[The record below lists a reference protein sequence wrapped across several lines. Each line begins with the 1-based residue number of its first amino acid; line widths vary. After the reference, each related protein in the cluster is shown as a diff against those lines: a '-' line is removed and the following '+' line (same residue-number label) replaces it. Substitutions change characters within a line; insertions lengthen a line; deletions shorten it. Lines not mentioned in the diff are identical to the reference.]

1 MGELLTSR
9 AVPVPHLPARA
20 PRRVAITPR
29 HLALGAFLVAYFSW
43 QLLRWIPAPQDLT
56 GDLLLLAICGWAAG
70 EAFAASRRTR
80 LSSPLA
86 RAWCWI
92 GAALAFQ
99 TGGEVAQMI
108 YEAIGSAPNPS
119 LADPLYLAF
128 YPSMLIGVLAMP
140 TARISRRGAL
150 ELAIDC
156 GLVALGGGTLFIV
169 LILGPSAVAA
179 DGWLQALVA
188 VAYPI
193 GDMILLVALAAA
205 RMRVPAGTTGRV
217 LAPITLAIALF
228 AFGDLVYGFVVLHGV
243 YHGGDAVD
251 GLYVLA
257 FACFLVASWR
267 QPRVYRTEPQPEAGP
282 WDGRESVLPYLAM
295 FAILAVAATTT
306 VDRPLFPD
314 GAVAIVVG
322 LSGGLI
328 VARQLLRQS
337 RLRDSYRNL
346 EEAQE
351 IAKVGSWELDLASG
365 ILHRSVADQ
374 RLHGRAGVPGET
386 LEELLRSIHPEDRER
401 VHLAFA
407 QSIGTGAPLA
417 LEARLV
423 DYRGRVRSLLMRAEA
438 QRSRGVLSG
447 LVGTDQDVTER
458 HELEAQLRYQARHDP
473 LTGLLNRHRFAEIL
487 AQRLRARDTRDA
499 LVLIDVDDFKL
510 LNDAHGHTV
519 GDRALERLAQ
529 VLRERCGRAGVLA
542 RLDGDEFAMLLAEPD
557 PDRVSDIV
565 VRVQDDLARG
575 DGTPPISL
583 SAGLVFLDGDERSSS
598 ADALV
603 AADIALFEA
612 KRSGKGGIRTYR
624 GAAAAAVTWLDRI
637 RTALGEDRFVLHG
650 QPIIDLRTGRV
661 THRELL
667 LRMRGDSGELIGP
680 GAFIPI
686 AEHFGLISEIDR
698 WVLQHG
704 LERARHGESVSINLS
719 AFAISDPELLALV
732 QRAAPELTPGQVI
745 LEITE
750 TAALGNLEEARHF
763 VERLK
768 EMGMAVAIDDFGT
781 GFASFAYL
789 KHLPAD
795 YVKIDAEFVR
805 DVATNPT
812 DAHVVEAVVNIAH
825 SLGKLTIAEGI
836 ESRAAVAVL
845 ERLGVDLGQ
854 GFHLGTPEALPEQEA
869 DPKRAPA
876 GPPRM
881 RRTRARAAARS

>member
-1 MGELLTSR
+1 MNR
-9 AVPVPHLPARA
+9 VLPLPRPAGVVSQPFEIS
-20 PRRVAITPR
+20 PRRF
-29 HLALGAFLVAYFSW
+29 ALCAFLGVYFSW
-43 QLLRWIPAPQDLT
+43 QLLRWIPAPRDLT
-56 GDLLLLAICGWAAG
+56 GDLLLLAISGWAAG
-70 EAFAASRRTR
+70 EAFAAARRTR
-80 LSSPLA
+80 ASSPLT

-99 TGGEVAQMI
+99 TGGEVAQMV
-108 YEAIGSAPNPS
+108 YEAIGSAPYPS

-128 YPSMLIGVLAMP
+128 YPAMLVGVLALP
-140 TARISRRGAL
+140 TARLSRRGAL
-150 ELAIDC
+150 ELAVDC
-156 GLVALGGGTLFIV
+156 GLVALGGGTAFIV
-169 LILGPSAVAA
+169 LILGPNAVAA

-205 RMRVPAGTTGRV
+205 RMRVPTRSSARPLG
-217 LAPITLAIALF
+217 PMTLAIALF
-228 AFGDLVYGFVVLHGV
+228 AFADLVYGYVVLNGV

-257 FACFLVASWR
+257 FACFLLAAWR
-267 QPRVYRTEPQPEAGP
+267 QPRVDRAEQQPDAGP
-282 WDGRESVLPYLAM
+282 WDARESVLPYLAM

-306 VDRPLFPD
+306 VDDPLFPD
-314 GAVAIVVG
+314 GAVAIVVA

-328 VARQLLRQS
+328 VARQLMRQA

-365 ILHRSVADQ
+365 TLHRSVVDQ
-374 RLHGRAGVPGET
+374 RLHGRAGVPGQT
-386 LEELLRSIHPEDRER
+386 LEELLRSIHHEDRER

-407 QSIGTGAPLA
+407 QSIATGAPLA
-417 LEARLV
+417 LEARVV
-423 DYRGRVRSLLMRAEA
+423 DHRGRVRSLLMRAEA

-487 AQRLRARDTRDA
+487 AQRLRARDTSDA

-519 GDRALERLAQ
+519 GDRALARLARA
-529 VLRERCGRAGVLA
+529 LGERCGRTGILA

-565 VRVQDDLARG
+565 VRVQADVASG

-583 SAGLVFLDGDERSSS
+583 SAGLVLLDGDERSSS

-624 GAAAAAVTWLDRI
+624 GAAAAGVTWLHRI
-637 RTALGEDRFVLHG
+637 RRALREDRFVLHG
-650 QPIIDLRTGRV
+650 QPIVDLRTGAV

-686 AEHFGLISEIDR
+686 AEHFGLIGEIDR
-698 WVLQHG
+698 WVLRHG

-732 QRAAPELTPGQVI
+732 EQAAPKLVEGQVI

-768 EMGMAVAIDDFGT
+768 EMRMAVAIDDFGT

-805 DVATNPT
+805 EVATNPT
-812 DAHVVEAVVNIAH
+812 DARVVEAVVNIAH
-825 SLGKLTIAEGI
+825 GLGKLTIAEGI
-836 ESRAAVAVL
+836 ESGAAVAVL
-845 ERLGVDLGQ
+845 ERLGVDFGQ
-854 GFHLGTPEALPEQEA
+854 GFHLGAPEALPEPAHE
-869 DPKRAPA
+869 PKRGSV
-876 GPPRM
+876 GPPR
-881 RRTRARAAARS
+881 RRRARAREAARG